1 MKKATRKARPKT
13 VPEYIQAA
21 AKEARPKLRSM
32 RATIRK
38 AAPGAIEGLKWGM
51 PSFSYRRVLVTYAA
65 FRNHIGF
72 YPTPSAVRAFA
83 KDLTRFK
90 TASGSIQFPLEKP
103 LPLAL
108 IRRITQFR
116 VRESREKDA
125 RWKA

>member
-90 TASGSIQFPLEKP
+90 TASGSIQFSLEKP

>member
-1 MKKATRKARPKT
+1 MKKATRRVRPKT

-38 AAPGAIEGLKWGM
+38 AAPGAVEGLKWGM

-72 YPTPSAVRAFA
+72 YPMPSAVKAFA
-83 KDLTRFK
+83 TDLTRFK

-116 VRESREKDA
+116 VRESRGTK
-125 RWKA
+125 

>member
-1 MKKATRKARPKT
+1 MKKATRRVRPKT

-38 AAPGAIEGLKWGM
+38 AAPGAVEGLKWGM

-72 YPTPSAVRAFA
+72 YPMPSAVKAFA
-83 KDLTRFK
+83 ADLTRFR

-116 VRESREKDA
+116 VRESRGTK
-125 RWKA
+125 

>member
-1 MKKATRKARPKT
+1 MKKATRRVRPKT

-38 AAPGAIEGLKWGM
+38 AAPGAVEGLKWGV

-72 YPTPSAVRAFA
+72 YPMPSAVKAFA
-83 KDLTRFK
+83 TDLTRFK

-116 VRESREKDA
+116 VRESRGTK
-125 RWKA
+125 